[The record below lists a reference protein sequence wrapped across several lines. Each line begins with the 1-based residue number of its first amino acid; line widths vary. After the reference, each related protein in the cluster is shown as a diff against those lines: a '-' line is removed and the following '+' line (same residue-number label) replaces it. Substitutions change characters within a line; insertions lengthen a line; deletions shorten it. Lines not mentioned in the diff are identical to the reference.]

1 MKIQLDDL
9 SGPEIAALLT
19 EHLRELNT
27 TSPPESMHALDLAG
41 LRKPH
46 ITFWSMWDNDN
57 LVGCCAL
64 KQLDA
69 HSGEIKSMRTA
80 AAYRRRGL
88 AAQLLQH
95 VIDQAKQRGYQ
106 RLSLETGSMEYFAA
120 ARQLYERFGFTYCSP
135 FADYRE
141 DPYSV
146 YMTLSL

>member
-69 HSGEIKSMRTA
+69 HRGEIKSMRTA